1 MARLPF
7 VFINTA
13 ITADGKIAPAN
24 RHFVPFSSKRD
35 QQFLLELRTRA
46 DAVLSGARTIDLTQV
61 DLGPG
66 GRKYQKKRIE
76 EGLPEFN
83 LRVIV
88 SGSASVN
95 PKAHIFSTRF
105 SPILLLT
112 SEAAPKSRRS
122 RLASVVDDMFVSPG
136 ADLDFRAAF
145 EWLHEKWKVKRLLC
159 EGGGEVNAALFRA
172 RLVNELYL
180 TICPVI
186 FGGRHAPTLA
196 DGDGIERLEDAI
208 RLKLKKFERIGDE
221 LYCVYEPRNAASG
234 K

>member
-13 ITADGKIAPAN
+13 TTADGKIAPAN
-24 RHFVPFSSKRD
+24 RHFIPFSSKRD

-66 GRKYQKKRIE
+66 GKKYQKKRLE
-76 EGLPEFN
+76 KGLQEFN

-95 PKAHIFSTRF
+95 PKAHIFTTRF
-105 SPILLLT
+105 SPILILT
-112 SEAAPKSRRS
+112 TEAAPKSRRE

-136 ADLDFRAAF
+136 ANLDFHAAF
-145 EWLHEKWKVKRLLC
+145 EWLQEKWKVKRLLC
-159 EGGGEVNAALFRA
+159 EGGGEVNASLFRA
-172 RLVNELYL
+172 RLFDELYL

-221 LYCVYEPRNAASG
+221 LYCVYRPVN
-234 K
+234 